1 MSYSRWSSPAFRLVI
16 CKGSAPAGSS
26 SNLLSEPNSFNL
38 LRCMMFARSTP
49 QATVS
54 ILIFIIANMI
64 YSRLSPFSRTS
75 AHASKTAETH
85 SGTTTSWI
93 SLITAPPIDTRC
105 SNHLYSPDDTYH
117 TLVAF
122 DPHLE
127 AISNIT
133 CLPREAAE
141 WYTQKILPFGATTG
155 TVTSLGPMICPKG
168 YTTASQSRKDV
179 TSTMIFCC
187 PSDYAF
193 ASSADHGRLY
203 GCTSL
208 QTRKVTVHI
217 PGATP
222 SISTLAAG
230 LPRRAP
236 NIAGLAVNGWIFD
249 PSPMPTSTHHS
260 SGRLT
265 SDVWAREQ
273 LGMTTTQ
280 FTGIILGT
288 LAGILLLAFTLYCYI
303 RRKRSRRHSKS
314 AAGGINEAGDG
325 AGDLSTSDD
334 RVDLNPPSDI
344 ELADLDSVGTR
355 VPSSTDTVVRHV
367 EYPKSEGSSSDED
380 RTA

>member
-1 MSYSRWSSPAFRLVI
+1 
-16 CKGSAPAGSS
+16 
-26 SNLLSEPNSFNL
+26 
-38 LRCMMFARSTP
+38 
-49 QATVS
+49 
-54 ILIFIIANMI
+54 MI
-64 YSRLSPFSRTS
+64 YSSLSPFGRTRTY
-75 AHASKTAETH
+75 ASKTAETH

-93 SLITAPPIDTRC
+93 SLITAPPIDPRC

-127 AISNIT
+127 ATANMT
-133 CLPREAAE
+133 CLPREADK
-141 WYTQKILPFGATTG
+141 WYMQKILPFGARTG
-155 TVTSLGPMICPKG
+155 TVTSLGPIICPNG
-168 YTTASQSRKDV
+168 YTTASTSRKDV

-187 PSDYAF
+187 PIDYAF

-208 QTRKVTVHI
+208 QTRKVTVHV

-230 LPRRAP
+230 SPRRAP
-236 NIAGLAVNGWIFD
+236 NIAGIAVNGWIFE
-249 PSPMPTSTHHS
+249 PLPMPTSTHPS
-260 SGRLT
+260 PGRLT
-265 SDVWAREQ
+265 SDLWAKDH
-273 LGMTTTQ
+273 LGMTTMQ
-280 FTGIILGT
+280 FIGIILGT
-288 LAGILLLAFTLYCYI
+288 LAGILLFALTLCFYI

-314 AAGGINEAGDG
+314 AVGGLDRAGDG
-325 AGDLSTSDD
+325 ARNLSTSDD
-334 RVDLNPPSDI
+334 RVDLNPPRDI
-344 ELADLDSVGTR
+344 ELSGLDSVGTR